1 MQGFVI
7 SDYAD
12 KHSAGIKQLTQ
23 WLQEDK
29 LHYSETI
36 KERFD
41 SIPQAF
47 LDLFEGKNKGKMF
60 VKL

>member
-36 KERFD
+36 REGFE
-41 SIPQAF
+41 SIPKAF
-47 LDLFEGKNKGKMF
+47 LDLFEGKNKEKM
-60 VKL
+60 VIKL